1 MSTSSPT
8 TTSRSLFFRFRV
20 AAALLAVLVAV
31 DVGLLFQNSWSKQD
45 NAAIETREL
54 RAVREALDAVDL
66 RRAEVTDVNRR
77 AAKIIDEK
85 LSHKPPEAS
94 PRSPSAESAPPAA
107 PTDAADSKP
116 KE

>member
-54 RAVREALDAVDL
+54 RECA
-66 RRAEVTDVNRR
+66 RRSMRSICAARR
-77 AAKIIDEK
+77 
-85 LSHKPPEAS
+85 
-94 PRSPSAESAPPAA
+94 
-107 PTDAADSKP
+107 
-116 KE
+116 